1 MVSFKLGKEIEKDI
15 FSSCRERKK
24 KEKVPMRNRTSE
36 LRIPLSNAL
45 PLNRRDSTVN
55 EVYYEVHLTRV
66 LHTARINNVDSV
78 IFVNSSEFLSLNSAI
93 SVHCSGK

>member
-1 MVSFKLGKEIEKDI
+1 MVSFTLGKEIEKDI
-15 FSSCRERKK
+15 FSSCRERKT
-24 KEKVPMRNRTSE
+24 KEKVPMRNRTSD

>member
-1 MVSFKLGKEIEKDI
+1 MVSFKLGKEIDKDI
-15 FSSCRERKK
+15 FWSCRERKTN
-24 KEKVPMRNRTSE
+24 EKVPMRNRTSN